1 MNVPNDTLV
10 ISKRKK
16 GGSTIT
22 GYKKTEI
29 KKQFKKCLSDK
40 NIELAIR
47 WGIELHCSG
56 NINDIFNILIL
67 FAASNIKSHLVFYMI
82 DKYLRK
88 IEIVEEQLKK
98 KIETRNNQEV
108 RNLLVDIIYIICSAE
123 RSIIPNIKIFDIN
136 NYTIIAKDLEYIRS
150 LKFPNDRKET
160 VLALNEVITYLI
172 KFKTHREY
180 KFHGLL
186 FWYFWLEKVELQ
198 YKKQKLIFENNER
211 ECAKNILP
219 TNFRWFFWNLI
230 LNQAEREN
238 NNIFV
243 IIKAMYNCYVFKQ
256 NKTTVF
262 KRKDL
267 IIKALYLLFHKK
279 IKPVIK
285 SFSKRLQVCCSSNV
299 FYKEIAD
306 YLYANEEV
314 FEKPKKEKP
323 MELYGEIIDVNQ
335 EEEEE
340 TNPEAEKMK
349 IIENIMKVKKKGEKK
364 YQEDVN
370 MEYLFNFDA
379 VRKK

>member
-1 MNVPNDTLV
+1 MNVPNDTL
-10 ISKRKK
+10 IITRKK
-16 GGSTIT
+16 NGKSTIT

-29 KKQFKKCLSDK
+29 KKQFQKCLDQK

-56 NINDIFNILIL
+56 NLKEVFNILIL
-67 FAASNIKSHLVFYMI
+67 FAASNIKSHLIFYMI
-82 DKYLRK
+82 DKYLSK
-88 IEIVEEQLKK
+88 IEIIEEQLKK
-98 KIETRNNQEV
+98 KIETRNNQEA
-108 RNLLVDIIYIICSAE
+108 RNLLVDIIFIVCTAE
-123 RSIIPNIKIFDIN
+123 RSNVPFIKIFDTN
-136 NYTIIAKDLEYIRS
+136 NYTVIAKDLEYIRP
-150 LKFPNDRKET
+150 LRYPNDNKEC
-160 VLALNEVITYLI
+160 VLAINEIITYLI
-172 KFKTHREY
+172 KFKVHREY

-186 FWYFWLEKVELQ
+186 FWYYWLEKIEQQ
-198 YKKQKLIFENNER
+198 YKKQRLQFENNPR
-211 ECAKNILP
+211 ENSKDILP
-219 TNFRWFFWNLI
+219 KNFRWFLWEVI
-230 LNQAEREN
+230 LNQAERES
-238 NNIFV
+238 NNIYV
-243 IIKAMYNCYVFKQ
+243 IIKAMYNCYIYKQ
-256 NKTTVF
+256 TKTTVF
-262 KRKDL
+262 KRKDI
-267 IIKALYLLFHKK
+267 IIKALFLLFNKQ
-279 IKPVIK
+279 IKPVIR

-314 FEKPKKEKP
+314 FEKPKKEEP

-340 TNPEAEKMK
+340 LNPEAEKMK